1 MLFGLIRLVRT
12 IIIFRSFKINFCV
25 QLVLVYVQLVFIW
38 NCVVTGKCRKAGMH
52 RLVTSFLPVL
62 PREGLLTAILMMTT
76 VRMLTKQVMTTTA
89 VTNVAK
95 CWFQESKTQAS
106 LSVREAMNLEQVSRY
121 ETEG

>member
-1 MLFGLIRLVRT
+1 M
-12 IIIFRSFKINFCV
+12 
-25 QLVLVYVQLVFIW
+25 
-38 NCVVTGKCRKAGMH
+38 
-52 RLVTSFLPVL
+52 PVL

-76 VRMLTKQVMTTTA
+76 VRILTKQVMTTTA

-106 LSVREAMNLEQVSRY
+106 SSVREAMNLEQVSRY

>member
-1 MLFGLIRLVRT
+1 M
-12 IIIFRSFKINFCV
+12 
-25 QLVLVYVQLVFIW
+25 FIW
-38 NCVVTGKCRKAGMH
+38 NFFVTGKCRKAGI
-52 RLVTSFLPVL
+52 LSFVTSFLPVL

-95 CWFQESKTQAS
+95 CWFHESKTQAS
-106 LSVREAMNLEQVSRY
+106 LSVREAMNFEQVSRY